1 MAKNTELTDEL
12 PVTDTKIDVPAKPP
26 QNLTGAASSKNKKSI
41 RVVVAHYYE
50 PLKWL
55 SAIPTDYS
63 VTVSYAG
70 APPVIPEGF
79 TNAITVEKTPN
90 GGKDC
95 GQWIR
100 WIHRNYDNLED
111 VIIFLQGNPMFGHT
125 PEILFNMSRD
135 KLTRIFDYFE
145 SRRPFHKN
153 VGKGWQFGELSWIIP
168 KEYHVD
174 AFSCGVWGSQ
184 HYVTK
189 EVIQR
194 RPKSFYERLARISLE
209 MGGSK
214 FGDIC
219 EHFFNVIYGVEMEEV
234 FY

>member
-1 MAKNTELTDEL
+1 MAKIDGDTLKNNPPLLAQVKEL
-12 PVTDTKIDVPAKPP
+12 DTKKALPSV
-26 QNLTGAASSKNKKSI
+26 
-41 RVVVAHYYE
+41 RVVVAHYNE
-50 PLKWL
+50 PLNWL
-55 SAIPTDYS
+55 EAIPTDYAI
-63 VTVSYAG
+63 TVSYVG
-70 APPVIPEGF
+70 DSPVIPKGLP
-79 TNAITVEKTPN
+79 NAVTVEQTHN

-95 GQWIR
+95 GQWVR
-100 WIHRNYDNLED
+100 WIAKHYDDLD
-111 VIIFLQGNPMFGHT
+111 DIILFLQGNPYTGHT
-125 PEILFNMSRD
+125 PEVLLNISRGS
-135 KLTRIFDYFE
+135 LTNIFDYFC
-145 SRRPFHKN
+145 SKRPFHKS

-219 EHFFNVIYGVEMEEV
+219 EHYFNVIYGVEMDEV